1 MQSRKIRGERMNH
14 FSTPNKG
21 IATPGSS
28 DVKSPGTKGRSLL
41 EFPDRFIVI
50 DLETT
55 GLSPTNNEIIE
66 IAAIKYD
73 CGIEIGT
80 FCQLVKPDHAVN
92 SIITKITG
100 ITDAMLRNAPKIKTI
115 LPDLLKF
122 IGDDILVAHNANFDM
137 SFLSDKFRCHIGHE
151 FNNDFVDTLRISRK
165 AYPEFPKHGLAY
177 LCNMIPLE
185 NTNSHRALADCI
197 ATYELFTKCR
207 ARIVDTI

>member
-1 MQSRKIRGERMNH
+1 MNH
-14 FSTPNKG
+14 FPMSNMG
-21 IATPGSS
+21 IATPTSR
-28 DVKSPGTKGRSLL
+28 DVKPPENKGRSLL
-41 EFPDRFIVI
+41 EFPERFIVI

-66 IAAIKYD
+66 IAAVMYEG
-73 CGIEIGT
+73 GIEIGT
-80 FCQLVKPDHAVN
+80 FCQLVKPELAVS
-92 SIITKITG
+92 SIITNITG
-100 ITDAMLRNAPKIKTI
+100 ITNIMLKNAPKIKAI

-137 SFLSDKFRCHIGHE
+137 SFLSDKFRCHLGHE

-185 NTNSHRALADCI
+185 NMNSHRALADCI
-197 ATYELFTKCR
+197 ATYELFTKCKV
-207 ARIVDTI
+207 RIEDSI